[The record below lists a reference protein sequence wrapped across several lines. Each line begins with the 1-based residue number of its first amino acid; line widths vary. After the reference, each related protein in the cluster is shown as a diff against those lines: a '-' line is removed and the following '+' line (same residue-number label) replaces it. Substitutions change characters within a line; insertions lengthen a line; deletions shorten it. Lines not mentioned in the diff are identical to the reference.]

1 MKKENDKKTNLVW
14 IDLEFTGL
22 DYKTN
27 RILEIA
33 TIITDKDLNI
43 LATGPNLAIK
53 TDKEILDN
61 LDEWNTE
68 THGKSGLIEK
78 CLNSEITM
86 EMAEKETLDFIK
98 EWTEQGCA
106 LLCGNSVCSDRRMLY
121 KQMPKIEKFL
131 SYRNLNVTTVKK
143 LAHNWYPE
151 LAEFQKKETHTA
163 LLDITESIEELK
175 YYRENIFKK

>member
-1 MKKENDKKTNLVW
+1 MEKENNTKENLVW

-22 DYKTN
+22 DYAN
-27 RILEIA
+27 NQILEIA

-43 LATGPNLAIK
+43 LATGPNLAIQTEK
-53 TDKEILDN
+53 NILDN
-61 LDEWNTE
+61 LDQWNTE
-68 THGKSGLIEK
+68 THGKSGLLQK
-78 CLNSEITM
+78 CLDSKTTM
-86 EMAEKETLDFIK
+86 KMAEAETLDFIEK
-98 EWTEQGCA
+98 WAEQGEA

-121 KQMPKIEKFL
+121 KNMPRIEKFL
-131 SYRNLNVTTVKK
+131 SYRNINVTTVKK

-151 LAEFQKKETHTA
+151 LPNFEKKETHTA